1 MDNIAVS
8 SGKTNASSFFNNNT
22 TNNISF
28 DSNNKISGNNVE
40 KISNSF
46 RQNLSDVESI
56 DVLSNVNKNTIL
68 NTNSTDD
75 MITRN
80 GVLNSWISYIKTT
93 LDDLVYQKQQTIE
106 NYYNKFNQTHFS
118 DLIVNQETG
127 EYLTPE
133 EYKKSSETLES
144 FLIQNGYPTSDG
156 VDPDLYL
163 KGVEAFNNYVDT
175 EYTEL
180 FNKHFEEATGISY
193 DEYVLK
199 INTFDQDI
207 TNLKSNLYAFEQ
219 QAKEEPYLEMIETDE
234 YKKFY
239 EDNPDLLNEINSI
252 YDSGMEL
259 PIVDDTE
266 YNFYHNN
273 SALNSNYVFLRN
285 NVHIENLNDNEINII
300 RGNLL
305 NGEELNYQFLIST
318 FQKVFY
324 ESGNYSMF
332 GIETFDCILDSDS
345 LIFEFAFDQ
354 KKFTKKEQFILADK
368 VFDGI
373 KHSLSP
379 IQKILNSKISFL
391 EYKAIPDI
399 YFVEEEKKEEEVIR
413 NYNI

>member
-1 MDNIAVS
+1 M
-8 SGKTNASSFFNNNT
+8 KEYKFFPN
-22 TNNISF
+22 SY
-28 DSNNKISGNNVE
+28 DVNK
-40 KISNSF
+40 KKAL
-46 RQNLSDVESI
+46 NLSDDEFLLFQQYYKKCFEKLLIGLFDFNSI
-56 DVLSNVNKNTIL
+56 D
-68 NTNSTDD
+68 
-75 MITRN
+75 
-80 GVLNSWISYIKTT
+80 
-93 LDDLVYQKQQTIE
+93 
-106 NYYNKFNQTHFS
+106 KF
-118 DLIVNQETG
+118 
-127 EYLTPE
+127 
-133 EYKKSSETLES
+133 
-144 FLIQNGYPTSDG
+144 
-156 VDPDLYL
+156 
-163 KGVEAFNNYVDT
+163 
-175 EYTEL
+175 
-180 FNKHFEEATGISY
+180 
-193 DEYVLK
+193 
-199 INTFDQDI
+199 IN
-207 TNLKSNLYAFEQ
+207 
-219 QAKEEPYLEMIETDE
+219 
-234 YKKFY
+234 
-239 EDNPDLLNEINSI
+239 
-252 YDSGMEL
+252 DSGMEL